1 MIPIL
6 TILLNLL
13 VTPIPTI
20 IDNDPEP
27 IVSVQIIA
35 DDPEPFV
42 QIIADDPEPF

>member
-13 VTPIPTI
+13 VTPIPTV

-27 IVSVQIIA
+27 IVSVQII
-35 DDPEPFV
+35 DDTPEPFV
-42 QIIADDPEPF
+42 QVIEDDAEPM